1 MRAPVHL
8 RGPFMAKLWLIFALT
23 IIAVQ
28 MVYVLNLITGNYHNV
43 EETIQKTPRKVE
55 FSPQTAHTKKFDDKA
70 EVDRDSDR
78 ENKIDTNNLGLKTDI
93 GDVKPDQTLSMVLR
107 LLLLQDLH
115 QQPTN
120 SISVKF

>member
-1 MRAPVHL
+1 MLSMTETHKVYRTIFISFFVLELGRPGRISV
-8 RGPFMAKLWLIFALT
+8 LWKAQSFEKNI
-23 IIAVQ
+23 
-28 MVYVLNLITGNYHNV
+28 
-43 EETIQKTPRKVE
+43 
-55 FSPQTAHTKKFDDKA
+55 A

-120 SISVKF
+120 SISVKFWKHLIW